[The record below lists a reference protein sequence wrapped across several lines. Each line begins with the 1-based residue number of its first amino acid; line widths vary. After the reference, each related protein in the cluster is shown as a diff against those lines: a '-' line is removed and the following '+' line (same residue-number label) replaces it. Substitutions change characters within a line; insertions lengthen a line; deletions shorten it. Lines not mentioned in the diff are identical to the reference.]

1 MRAWL
6 EPRPLKRRSLWLAG
20 GWLLVA
26 AVVTLSLWPQLPH
39 VDIGFEHLDKLEHTL
54 AYAAL
59 MAWFGFLYQKRSH
72 AVLFVLLV
80 ALGAT
85 LECAQYLL
93 GYRMFELVDLA
104 ANTLG
109 VTAGLLLTRALF
121 FRQ

>member
-1 MRAWL
+1 MTDAQL
-6 EPRPLKRRSLWLAG
+6 GDALALWLR
-20 GWLLVA
+20 
-26 AVVTLSLWPQLPH
+26 S
-39 VDIGFEHLDKLEHTL
+39 IGFEHLDKLEHTL

>member
-72 AVLFVLLV
+72 AVLFVL
-80 ALGAT
+80 
-85 LECAQYLL
+85 
-93 GYRMFELVDLA
+93 VDLA

>member
-59 MAWFGFLYQKRSH
+59 MAWFGFLYQKRSQ

-80 ALGAT
+80 ALCAT